1 MQLHAP
7 IRFLCHISRRRRTDN
22 RRPRTAHRRDRCV
35 CHLTRRIGQAST
47 HTPPWRVQWRPT
59 RPLLPCTT
67 APIHTRTCKQ
77 VERTETRPAI
87 TWCVEQPKEK
97 PIRKVSVDDFSMPER
112 SEAKVDRHIP
122 VNSIRDRINQ
132 FVDDKTEHTDIAT
145 PNVELTERR
154 NPSKML
160 SQKCQECG
168 QIFDVHESHKREWF
182 VCDACLSGRRR

>member
-1 MQLHAP
+1 MSVLETAKELLRKGIALNDSELIAMANQL
-7 IRFLCHISRRRRTDN
+7 IVDN
-22 RRPRTAHRRDRCV
+22 SV
-35 CHLTRRIGQAST
+35 
-47 HTPPWRVQWRPT
+47 VQDPE
-59 RPLLPCTT
+59 PEP
-67 APIHTRTCKQ
+67 
-77 VERTETRPAI
+77 
-87 TWCVEQPKEK
+87 VEQPKEK

-182 VCDACLSGRRR
+182 VCDACLSGR